1 MHTTSPSA
9 AFEFPISKCADLGYT
24 NEGETQTQDDVE
36 KGMTAAKDAG
46 LKVFRTWGFN
56 DKNATYDPA
65 GFPQYGSEG
74 AGETEIVFQTW
85 ANGTSIINVAPFD
98 KVVNAASK
106 VGMKLIVALTNNW
119 ADYGGMDV
127 YTVNLGGKYHDDV
140 RNVLD
145 PLRCLMLIDRLSS
158 FIVFLSLR
166 IISNDTSGRW
176 LSGTRTLRRSWPGS
190 LEMNLAVAPMESVTS
205 REVMTAI
212 PPYSLLGLK
221 R

>member
-1 MHTTSPSA
+1 MPTTSPSA
-9 AFEFPISKCADLGYT
+9 AFDFPILNCADLGFT
-24 NEGETQTQDDVE
+24 NESETQTQDDVE
-36 KGMTAAKDAG
+36 KGMAAAKDAG

-56 DKNATYDPA
+56 DKNATYDPV
-65 GFPQYGSEG
+65 GLPQYGSEG

-98 KVVNAASK
+98 KVVNAATK
-106 VGMKLIVALTNNW
+106 VGIKLIVALTNNW

-140 RNVLD
+140 RIL
-145 PLRCLMLIDRLSS
+145 PRLTRCLMLIDHWSS

-166 IISNDTSGRW
+166 IILNDTSGKW
-176 LSGTRTLRRSWPGS
+176 SLGTRTLRRSWHGS
-190 LEMNLAVAPMESVTS
+190 LEMNRAAAQMEFATS
-205 REVMTAI
+205 REVTNAL
-212 PPYSLLGLK
+212 PPYSPPGLK